1 MNYRQTLIALC
12 TLILPAAAVLAP
24 STAVAQYGPD
34 TCRQGYVWREA
45 FAGDHVCVR
54 PWVRNQVAE
63 DNAVAASRMLGD
75 DRCVYGFVWR
85 EASPADHACVTP
97 RTRARTAE
105 ENASAAYRW
114 AY

>member
-1 MNYRQTLIALC
+1 M
-12 TLILPAAAVLAP
+12 PASVL
-24 STAVAQYGPD
+24 Q
-34 TCRQGYVWREA
+34 RWREA

-75 DRCVYGFVWR
+75 GRCVYGFVWR